1 MMNTPKTAKH
11 RSNSDINLSPRCW
24 GCSFWP
30 SLDPCSQTTIHDGD
44 VVLQLKKDSKIF
56 NPMNKK
62 KLEKAQQQQVRSDR
76 GGET

>member
-1 MMNTPKTAKH
+1 
-11 RSNSDINLSPRCW
+11 
-24 GCSFWP
+24 
-30 SLDPCSQTTIHDGD
+30 LDPCSQTTIHDGD

-62 KLEKAQQQQVRSDR
+62 KLEKAQLAKQQVRSDR